1 MFLISFVT
9 NYNTLWIPRGLLLQF
24 IQYILI
30 AQKGIIYK
38 VVNYIRL
45 FGVRVPLNIHPI
57 SGSKVV

>member
-45 FGVRVPLNIHPI
+45 FGVPLNIHPI